1 MSMPPVNCLRW
12 FARLA
17 ATCLLAWLAGC
28 AQFVPQTID
37 LRADWPAGVPR
48 AAELA
53 DVPFFPQT
61 QFDCGPASLATI
73 MNSAGTSL
81 TVDELVQEVYLPARQ
96 GSLQVE
102 MLVAPRR
109 HGLVGWQLP
118 RRYSALLEEVA
129 NGRPVLVL
137 QNLGLWPLD
146 QWHYAVVVGFDYE
159 RGELYLRS
167 GTTQR
172 LALPFTIFEVTWRRS
187 GYWAMVASRPE
198 SIPASATEASYRPA
212 LLALGRVESPA
223 RMQAAWSAYLAR
235 WPGDAVASIALSNLH
250 YQARALGDAE
260 VVLRSGYRRNPESV
274 EVLNNLSQ
282 VLSEL
287 GRNEEALQ
295 LIDRAAQLKGPFQN
309 EVAATRNGILKK
321 LGR

>member
-1 MSMPPVNCLRW
+1 MLPVNCLRW
-12 FARLA
+12 FARFAAACFLA
-17 ATCLLAWLAGC
+17 CMAGC

-37 LRADWPAGVPR
+37 LRADWPEHVPR
-48 AAELA
+48 RIELA
-53 DVPFFPQT
+53 GVPFFPQT

-73 MNSAGTSL
+73 MNAAGAST
-81 TVDELVQEVYLPARQ
+81 TVEQLEQEVYLPSRK

-129 NGRPVLVL
+129 SGRPVLVL
-137 QNLGLWPLD
+137 QNLGLWPFD
-146 QWHYAVVVGFDYE
+146 YWHYAVVTGFDYE

-167 GTTQR
+167 GASER
-172 LALPFTIFEVTWRRS
+172 LALPFTIFEVTWKRS
-187 GYWAMVASRPE
+187 GYWSMVASRPG
-198 SIPASATEASYRPA
+198 SIPASATEADYRPA
-212 LLALGRVESPA
+212 LLAFGRAAAPAES
-223 RMQAAWSAYLAR
+223 QAAWSAYLAR
-235 WPGDAVASIALSNLH
+235 WPGDTVAGIALGNLH
-250 YQARALGDAE
+250 YQAHDLQAAE
-260 VVLRSGYRRNPESV
+260 AVLRQSHQGHPDSV

-295 LIDRAAQLKGPFQN
+295 LIEHAMTLKGPFQA
-309 EVAATRNGILKK
+309 EVAATREGIRKK

>member
-1 MSMPPVNCLRW
+1 MSAVNRGRW

-17 ATCLLAWLAGC
+17 AVCLLAWLAGC
-28 AQFVPQTID
+28 AQLVPQTID
-37 LRADWPAGVPR
+37 LRADWPTGVPR
-48 AAELA
+48 AAELGG
-53 DVPFFPQT
+53 VPFFPQT

-73 MNSAGTSL
+73 MQSAGASI
-81 TVDELVQEVYLPARQ
+81 TVDQLVQEVYLPARQ

-118 RRYSALLEEVA
+118 RRYSGLLEEVA

-198 SIPASATEASYRPA
+198 SIPATASEASYRPA
-212 LLALGRVESPA
+212 LLAFGRVAAPD
-223 RMQAAWSAYLAR
+223 RTQAAWSAYLAR

-250 YQARALGDAE
+250 YQRRALGEAE
-260 VVLRSGYRRNPESV
+260 AVLRSSYQRNPESV

-282 VLSEL
+282 ILSEL
-287 GRNEEALQ
+287 GRDQEALQ
-295 LIDRAAQLKGPFQN
+295 LIDRAMQLKGPFQN
-309 EVAATRNGILKK
+309 EVAATRSGILKR
-321 LGR
+321 LAQ

>member
-1 MSMPPVNCLRW
+1 MSAVNCLRW
-12 FARLA
+12 CARLV
-17 ATCLLAWLAGC
+17 ATCFLAWLAGC
-28 AQFVPQTID
+28 AQLVPQTIG
-37 LRADWPAGVPR
+37 LRADWPANVPR
-48 AAELA
+48 AVELA
-53 DVPFFPQT
+53 SVPFFPQT
-61 QFDCGPASLATI
+61 QFECGPASLATI
-73 MNSAGTSL
+73 MNAAGAGL
-81 TVDELVQEVYLPARQ
+81 TVTQLEQEVYLPVRQ

-129 NGRPVLVL
+129 SGRPVLVL
-137 QNLGLWPLD
+137 QNLGLWPID

-167 GTTQR
+167 GATER

-187 GYWAMVASRPE
+187 GYWAMVASQPG
-198 SIPASATEASYRPA
+198 SIPVSATEATYRPA
-212 LLALGRVESPA
+212 LLAFGRAAAPA
-223 RMQAAWSAYLAR
+223 QTQAAWGAFLAR
-235 WPGDAVASIALSNLH
+235 WPGNSVASIALSNLH
-250 YQARALGDAE
+250 YQAHEFKEAE
-260 VVLRSGYRRNPESV
+260 TVLRQSHQSNPESV

-295 LIDRAAQLKGPFQN
+295 LINRAMELKGPFQG
-309 EVAATRNGILKK
+309 EVAATRSGILKK
-321 LGR
+321 LGRL

>member
-1 MSMPPVNCLRW
+1 MWTLNRGRW
-12 FARLA
+12 CARLA
-17 ATCLLAWLAGC
+17 ATWLLAWLSGC
-28 AQFVPQTID
+28 AQLVPQTID

-53 DVPFFPQT
+53 GVPYFPQT
-61 QFDCGPASLATI
+61 QFDCGPAALATI
-73 MNSAGTSL
+73 MQSAGTGVS
-81 TVDELVQEVYLPARQ
+81 VDQLMQEVYLPARQ

-118 RRYSALLEEVA
+118 RRYSSLLEEVA

-172 LALPFTIFEVTWRRS
+172 LALPFTIFELTWRRS
-187 GYWAMVASRPE
+187 GYWAMVASPPE
-198 SIPASATEASYRPA
+198 SIPATASEASYRPA
-212 LLALGRVESPA
+212 LLAFGRVAAPA
-223 RMQAAWSAYLAR
+223 RTKAAWSAYLAR
-235 WPGDAVASIALSNLH
+235 WPGDAVASIALSNLL
-250 YQARALGDAE
+250 YQERALGEAQA
-260 VVLRSGYRRNPESV
+260 VLRSSYQRNSESV
-274 EVLNNLSQ
+274 EVLNNLAQ

-287 GRNEEALQ
+287 GRDEEALQ
-295 LIDRAAQLKGPFQN
+295 LLDRAVQLKGPFQN
-309 EVAATRNGILKK
+309 EVAATRSGIHKR

>member
-1 MSMPPVNCLRW
+1 MSTVNCGRW

-17 ATCLLAWLAGC
+17 VTSFLAWLAGC

-53 DVPFFPQT
+53 GVPYFPQT
-61 QFDCGPASLATI
+61 QFDCGPAALATI
-73 MNSAGTSL
+73 MQSAGASIS
-81 TVDELVQEVYLPARQ
+81 VDQLVQEVYLPARQ

-118 RRYSALLEEVA
+118 RTYSGLLEEVA

-137 QNLGLWPLD
+137 QNLGLWPID

-172 LALPFTIFEVTWRRS
+172 LVLPFTIFEVTWRHS

-198 SIPASATEASYRPA
+198 SIPATASATTYRPA
-212 LLALGRVESPA
+212 LLAFGRVAAPA
-223 RMQAAWSAYLAR
+223 RTQAAWRAYLAR
-235 WPGDAVASIALSNLH
+235 WPGDALASIALSNLQ
-250 YQARALGDAE
+250 YQERALGEAE
-260 VVLRSGYRRNPESV
+260 AVLRSSYQRNPESV

-282 VLSEL
+282 ILSEL
-287 GRNEEALQ
+287 GRDEEALE
-295 LIDRAAQLKGPFQN
+295 LIDRAMQLKGPFQN
-309 EVAATRNGILKK
+309 EVAATRSGIRKR